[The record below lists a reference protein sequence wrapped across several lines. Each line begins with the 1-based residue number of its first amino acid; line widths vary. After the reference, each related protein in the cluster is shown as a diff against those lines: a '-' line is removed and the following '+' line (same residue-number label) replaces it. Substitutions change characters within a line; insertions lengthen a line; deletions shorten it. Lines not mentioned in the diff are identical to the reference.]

1 MAKIQ
6 LVAHAV
12 VTGYSRTLSRSH
24 LISKIFLQVY
34 TNIRK
39 FKEDLSAYPAHHFVC
54 VPLVLETLYG
64 RVRALPTS
72 RV

>member
-6 LVAHAV
+6 LVAHALV
-12 VTGYSRTLSRSH
+12 IGYPCTPSTSDLLSNTS
-24 LISKIFLQVY
+24 LQVY

-64 RVRALPTS
+64 RVTALPTL